1 MPKIWTD
8 DYSVCSQH
16 QGSGKA
22 PPIGNSPGCA
32 QEAIRTSGRD
42 QVGDLWYKRERRT
55 ALAMAS
61 RLGSLS
67 NDHIRTAGKRVLGNI
82 GREGVGVNP
91 MRGQNNVQGSCDMGS
106 FPHEFPGYRSVAD
119 PQIRGIFEKEWS
131 IKLASEPGLRLPN
144 MFDGA
149 TDGSFRRLFIRGEDL
164 SQIPTRIT
172 SSTLCVRWTLS
183 SCRTCSSTKQRH
195 LPTSSFP
202 GPTAVFAG
210 TSRNISYRE
219 AIFSY
224 SNPNSRTL
232 ASSIPLSIEVIIS
245 LALRALTSLESVHA
259 LR

>member
-1 MPKIWTD
+1 
-8 DYSVCSQH
+8 
-16 QGSGKA
+16 
-22 PPIGNSPGCA
+22 
-32 QEAIRTSGRD
+32 
-42 QVGDLWYKRERRT
+42 
-55 ALAMAS
+55 
-61 RLGSLS
+61 
-67 NDHIRTAGKRVLGNI
+67 
-82 GREGVGVNP
+82 
-91 MRGQNNVQGSCDMGS
+91 
-106 FPHEFPGYRSVAD
+106 
-119 PQIRGIFEKEWS
+119 
-131 IKLASEPGLRLPN
+131 

-149 TDGSFRRLFIRGEDL
+149 TDGSFRGLFIQGEDL

-183 SCRTCSSTKQRH
+183 SCRTCSSMKQRH

-245 LALRALTSLESVHA
+245 LALPALTSLRERPRASLTIGLTWCALAAECHLTAATLQTPPYRRGTPAILTRGSHEQHCGYQSFIEA
-259 LR
+259 LRSRKIAILYEP